1 MHIEIVNDSFYDKEE
16 NEEVP
21 YIDSII
27 TKESRDAYMV
37 KLAVEMKEKI
47 DEEIRQNLIN
57 SYKK

>member
-1 MHIEIVNDSFYDKEE
+1 MKENIVGKI
-16 NEEVP
+16 EEVP

>member
-1 MHIEIVNDSFYDKEE
+1 LEE
-16 NEEVP
+16 KV

-27 TKESRDAYMV
+27 TKEARDAYMM
-37 KLAVEMKEKI
+37 KLAIEMKEQI